1 MATDRHRPQLR
12 ILVANETNEDLK
24 AIAQLAL
31 DIGEMVIATEMDM
44 EKVGKVAADEL
55 PDVALVG
62 LRESTDHALGM
73 ISEIVERGICPVIM
87 LINEQN
93 PGFVSQASKR
103 GIYAY
108 ASPLGAEELR
118 SAIDVALSRFEGY
131 ERLQG
136 AMNRRGLIE
145 CAKGILMERYNLDRD
160 QAFEMLRRQA
170 RSSGLK
176 ITRAAEMVLDGQ
188 RMLPSQ
194 NPERA
199 DDSVPAPQE

>member
-1 MATDRHRPQLR
+1 MATDRPQLR

-24 AIAQLAL
+24 QIAQLAI
-31 DIGEMVIATEMDM
+31 DIGELVIATEMDM
-44 EKVGKVAADEL
+44 EHVGEVAADEL

-73 ISEIVERGICPVIM
+73 ISEIVERGICPVIA

-93 PGFVSQASKR
+93 PAFVSLASQR

-108 ASPLGAEELR
+108 ASPLGGEELR
-118 SAIDVALSRFEGY
+118 SAIDVALTRFEGF

-145 CAKGILMERYNLDRD
+145 CAKGILMERYDLDRD

-170 RSSGLK
+170 RNSGLK

-188 RMLPSQ
+188 RMLPSKLDL
-194 NPERA
+194 ELV
-199 DDSVPAPQE
+199 DDPAPAAPN